1 MAKDVLHKL
10 VNYMEPAVFE
20 VAFKK
25 QNFIF
30 DKIME
35 LVYDSEMQI
44 KLEAIKLVFRVC
56 DSLSAETQERFCRL

>member
-10 VNYMEPAVFE
+10 VNYMDPPVFE